1 MAEGRPRIS
10 VVIRSHNDR
19 DYIGRTLDMLTR
31 QTIGDDVELLS
42 LDDRSTDGTAEIIAS
57 FPQVKR
63 ITGAPTPY
71 VPGKVLNFAVK
82 QASGEIVVFNNSDA
96 IPQSLDYL
104 EKLTAPLADP
114 AVGAVYGQQICRPDA
129 QILVRKDYE
138 RAFGDGKIAAT
149 WRHFFSLA
157 SSAIRMQTLKEN
169 PFNEELCASEDIEL
183 SYRLRKQGLRIV
195 YEPSAVAE
203 HSHNYTF
210 SGMSRRYYIEGLAH
224 PYIFGD
230 SVSLATACRS
240 FAAEV
245 LRDYIYAFRHKNVS
259 AFFSSPICRFIQ
271 RWCYYRGCRESMGK
285 IREAK
290 KS

>member
-31 QTIGDDVELLS
+31 QTIGDVELLS

-57 FPQVKR
+57 FPQVRR

-96 IPQSLDYL
+96 IPQSHDYL
-104 EKLTAPLADP
+104 EKLIAPLADP

-129 QILVRKDYE
+129 HILVRKDYE

-157 SSAIRMQTLKEN
+157 SSAIRMQTLKDN
-169 PFNEELCASEDIEL
+169 PFNEDICASEDIEL
-183 SYRLRKQGLRIV
+183 SYRLRKQGFRIV
-195 YEPSAVAE
+195 YEPSAVTE

-230 SVSLATACRS
+230 SVSFAAACRG

-245 LRDYIYAFRHKNVS
+245 ARDYIYLFRHKNVS
-259 AFFSSPICRFIQ
+259 AFFSSPVCRFIQ
-271 RWCYYRGCRESMGK
+271 RWRYYQGCRESMRK